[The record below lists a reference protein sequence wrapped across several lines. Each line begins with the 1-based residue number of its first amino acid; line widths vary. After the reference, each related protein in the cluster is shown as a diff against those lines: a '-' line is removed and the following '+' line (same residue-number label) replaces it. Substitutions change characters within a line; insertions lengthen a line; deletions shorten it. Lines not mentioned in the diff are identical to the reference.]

1 MKRAKVILAVFL
13 LAVAALAACTPTTQ
27 ETPTPT
33 VAPATSTPTPT
44 PTRKPTETSTP
55 TPTSTPTETPT
66 PTATP
71 TETPTPVEIP
81 PGWSYLPDVLL
92 DGKKVGGYLVPAE
105 EVRKLMEE
113 NPGAIPIPVDPTGL
127 EGEISIERA
136 KPEKGPV
143 TIIHC
148 PSGSKLVAPLDGE
161 VVERGNKFVVDFFY
175 RNKFCPDEGEC
186 EKPSEKW
193 WDLCIWT
200 KPSGELYEKES
211 EEFRIGDF
219 FRNLESWTPQSEY
232 EINVLGDGSREVTL
246 ALSRPAEPG
255 SKFLFEEKRI
265 EFLEYKGALVFV
277 KANQ

>member
-1 MKRAKVILAVFL
+1 MKRVKVILAVFL

-33 VAPATSTPTPT
+33 VAPATSTPTST
-44 PTRKPTETSTP
+44 PTRTP
-55 TPTSTPTETPT
+55 TRT

-81 PGWSYLPDVLL
+81 SGWSYLPDVLL

-161 VVERGNKFVVDFFY
+161 GEVYEGRYVVSFF
-175 RNKFCPDEGEC
+175 
-186 EKPSEKW
+186 
-193 WDLCIWT
+193 L
-200 KPSGELYEKES
+200 
-211 EEFRIGDF
+211 
-219 FRNLESWTPQSEY
+219 
-232 EINVLGDGSREVTL
+232 
-246 ALSRPAEPG
+246 
-255 SKFLFEEKRI
+255 
-265 EFLEYKGALVFV
+265 
-277 KANQ
+277 